1 MFSLPRIHK
10 NTWFR
15 RVTML
20 TGAMLA
26 CLTLAPAANAAD
38 KIQVVASFS
47 ILGDLVHQVGQ
58 DHVAVSTL
66 VGPDGDAHT
75 YEPTPQDIAKL
86 SKSQLFVMNGLGLEG
101 WIDRL
106 INASHYKGKVVI
118 ASQGL
123 TPLPFREM
131 GEEEH
136 DADHDA
142 AHGHEHHHQWDPHA
156 WHSIPNAILY
166 VNNIAA
172 ALSAQDP
179 AHQQDYQHNAS
190 QYIATLQAL
199 DKDLLTRFAAIP
211 AAQRKMITS
220 HDAFGYLAHRYQITT
235 IAPQGM
241 STEAEA
247 SAKEIASIIKQ
258 IRSEK
263 ITALFVENITDPRLI
278 QQISR
283 ETKVQPGKELY
294 SDALSPAGGPATT
307 YLDMMRYNTTQ
318 ILQALQAK

>member
-1 MFSLPRIHK
+1 MFSLPRIRR
-10 NTWFR
+10 NTWFH
-15 RVTML
+15 RVTIL
-20 TGAMLA
+20 AGAALVW
-26 CLTLAPAANAAD
+26 LSLLPAARAD
-38 KIQVVASFS
+38 DRIQVVASFS
-47 ILGDLVHQVGQ
+47 ILGDLVQQVGQ
-58 DHVAVSTL
+58 EHVAVSTL

-86 SKSQLFVMNGLGLEG
+86 SKSNLFVMNGLGLEG

-123 TPLPFREM
+123 TPLPFKEM

-136 DADHDA
+136 EAGHDA
-142 AHGHEHHHQWDPHA
+142 AHEHHHQWDPHA
-156 WHSIPNAILY
+156 WHSIPNAIQY
-166 VNNIAA
+166 VNTIAA

-199 DKDLLTRFAAIP
+199 DKDLLARFAAIP

-283 ETKVQPGKELY
+283 ETKVEPGKELY